1 QNFQTLGI
9 DTKLELILRTGE
21 VKHEIDFGLRAH
33 GEKNRVST
41 ETTPYPFIRDGFPYS
56 QQDRIAK
63 AYAVYFQDR
72 ISITERFKLMPGV
85 RYEWI
90 QQGVYNK
97 RRFATAQDVRNRIAT
112 NTGDILFVNQGGESY
127 TKVLLPGLGAT
138 YDITQTYTWF
148 AGVHRGFSPPTY
160 GTAVSPT
167 GADYRLKAETSINYE
182 TGVRGELT
190 PYLFTEFVGY
200 VMYFRDQIINTNEIG
215 GDAGSRPVN
224 SGKSIH
230 RGSENTV
237 TFDFGK
243 FFNLTW
249 NIPLDLIYTYT
260 NAKSITYTPFPY
272 VTNADGTIRLV
283 DRPAYNFDEK
293 FHLVNN
299 DTNKN
304 YLPYV
309 PMNVYTIALGANH
322 KNGFYVRGEYQ
333 YIDKQ
338 YSDLINSPNETADGN
353 RGVIPSVGL
362 VNASLGYK
370 HPVKKWSLFITGKNL
385 QDREYVSGRLP
396 IGIQPGPFRQI
407 NFGVSFEL

>member
-1 QNFQTLGI
+1 
-9 DTKLELILRTGE
+9 
-21 VKHEIDFGLRAH
+21 
-33 GEKNRVST
+33 
-41 ETTPYPFIRDGFPYS
+41 
-56 QQDRIAK
+56 
-63 AYAVYFQDR
+63 
-72 ISITERFKLMPGV
+72 M
-85 RYEWI
+85 
-90 QQGVYNK
+90 
-97 RRFATAQDVRNRIAT
+97 
-112 NTGDILFVNQGGESY
+112 
-127 TKVLLPGLGAT
+127 
-138 YDITQTYTWF
+138 
-148 AGVHRGFSPPTY
+148 
-160 GTAVSPT
+160 
-167 GADYRLKAETSINYE
+167 
-182 TGVRGELT
+182 
-190 PYLFTEFVGY
+190 
-200 VMYFRDQIINTNEIG
+200 
-215 GDAGSRPVN
+215 
-224 SGKSIH
+224 
-230 RGSENTV
+230 

-243 FFNLTW
+243 FFNLNW

-283 DRPAYNFDEK
+283 DRPAYTFDEK

-322 KNGFYVRGEYQ
+322 KNGFYARGEYQ
-333 YIDKQ
+333 FIDKQ
-338 YSDLINSPNETADGN
+338 YSDLINSPNETAYGN

-362 VNASLGYK
+362 VNASFGYK